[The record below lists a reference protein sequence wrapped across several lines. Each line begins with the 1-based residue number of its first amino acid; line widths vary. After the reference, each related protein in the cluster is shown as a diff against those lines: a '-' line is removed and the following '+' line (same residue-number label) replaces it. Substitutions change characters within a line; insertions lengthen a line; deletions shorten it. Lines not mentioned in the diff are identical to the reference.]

1 MRALTHGFFVIDA
14 WGASS
19 GSNAKLSL
27 LESLMDCPGRPA
39 ELEKEELSLVRIR
52 GIRAAG
58 AYIVV
63 PRLQESEAPYGQ
75 SAYHAANH
83 FGVLQSQF
91 GDWWGP
97 VQQWIEF
104 TTTRALKSSP
114 VDGLP

>member
-1 MRALTHGFFVIDA
+1 
-14 WGASS
+14 
-19 GSNAKLSL
+19 
-27 LESLMDCPGRPA
+27 MDCPGRPA
-39 ELEKEELSLVRIR
+39 ELEKEELPLVRIR

-58 AYIVV
+58 AYIAV

-91 GDWWGP
+91 GDWWAP

-104 TTTRALKSSP
+104 ALQRETTTRALKSSP

>member
-1 MRALTHGFFVIDA
+1 
-14 WGASS
+14 
-19 GSNAKLSL
+19 
-27 LESLMDCPGRPA
+27 MDCPGRPA
-39 ELEKEELSLVRIR
+39 ELEKEELPLVRIR

-91 GDWWGP
+91 GDWWGAGAAMDR
-97 VQQWIEF
+97 IHNNSGAKIF
-104 TTTRALKSSP
+104 T
-114 VDGLP
+114 G